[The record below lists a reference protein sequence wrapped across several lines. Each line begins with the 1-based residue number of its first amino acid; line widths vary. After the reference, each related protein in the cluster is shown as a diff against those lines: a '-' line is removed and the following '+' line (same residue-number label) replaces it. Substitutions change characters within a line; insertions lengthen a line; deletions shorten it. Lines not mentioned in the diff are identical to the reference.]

1 MKQQIKPNLWFDTEA
16 EDAANFYTSIFDDS
30 RIVSVSRYTEGS
42 PRPAGMVMAVEFEL
56 NGQRFSGINGGPEFK
71 FNEAISFLITCE
83 TQEEI
88 DRYWELLTDG
98 GEEGPCGW
106 CKDRYGVSWQ
116 VAPSGIEEMLA
127 NPDQE
132 RAKRAMQAM
141 MQMRKIDLAA
151 LREAADGVPAS

>member
-1 MKQQIKPNLWFDTEA
+1 
-16 EDAANFYTSIFDDS
+16 
-30 RIVSVSRYTEGS
+30 
-42 PRPAGMVMAVEFEL
+42 MAVEFEL

-83 TQEEI
+83 TQEDI

-116 VAPSGIEEMLA
+116 VVPSGMDEMLA
-127 NPDQE
+127 NPDKD